1 MTESTLT
8 YPDRLLLQRLH
19 DADVTLD
26 AQERA
31 KAEQL
36 LASQELARQ
45 FVEGLAEV
53 HTAAKAAEGEVWAL
67 APERTAAVMAQAA
80 FDALELKQWPLE
92 HLMPMLERIH
102 DGEADEA
109 DLTVFERLLET
120 REDVADYMA
129 VLDESRHSVIFGHEQ
144 ALEQVNFG
152 QFWSSLEARLDI
164 TEQEA
169 PTPPKQAQLVS
180 FPRQPAT
187 AERPSFDLKEH
198 QLMLGRFFDG
208 ESSADESSQVQA
220 WLEIDPTASTTLA
233 VMEELSLAVQGAV
246 DELQERAQL
255 AQIWSGVEAVIDAE
269 REGKVVSFERAREA
283 KAKPSSG
290 AGSLW
295 AKLPKRELIAAAAA
309 ALFTVAGIGMFA
321 DKIFDKE
328 PVIVERTVVIVDS
341 VEYSSGS
348 SGMVVQPASMGLERQ
363 ANDAKPQPADS
374 AAQDSQEEASPTII
388 WLLDDDEAQAAPA
401 QAPQEPEASPTQTPD
416 QGQPI

>member
-45 FVEGLAEV
+45 FVEGLKEV
-53 HTAAKAAEGEVWAL
+53 NTAAQAAEGEAWAK
-67 APERTAAVMAQAA
+67 APERTAQVMAQAA
-80 FDALELKQWPLE
+80 LEALALEQWPLE
-92 HLMPMLERIH
+92 QLMPMLERIH

-109 DLTVFERLLET
+109 DLAVFERLLET

-129 VLDESRHSVIFGHEQ
+129 VLDESRHGVLFGHEH
-144 ALEQVNFG
+144 ALEQVSFD
-152 QFWSSLEARLDI
+152 QFWSGLEARLDDAKPA
-164 TEQEA
+164 QAA
-169 PTPPKQAQLVS
+169 PQQAQVVS

-208 ESSADESSQVQA
+208 ESSVAESAQVQA
-220 WLEIDPTASTTLA
+220 WLEIDPTAATTLA
-233 VMEELSLAVQGAV
+233 VMEELSLAVHGAV

-255 AQIWSGVEAVIDAE
+255 AQIWSGVEAVLDAE
-269 REGKVVSFERAREA
+269 REGKVVSLDRAREGNA
-283 KAKPSSG
+283 QP
-290 AGSLW
+290 GSLW
-295 AKLPKRELIAAAAA
+295 AKLPKRELFVAAAA

-321 DKIFDKE
+321 DKIFDKD

-348 SGMVVQPASMGLERQ
+348 SGMVVQPASMGLERPTP
-363 ANDAKPQPADS
+363 DAKPQDGPAS
-374 AAQDSQEEASPTII
+374 AQGSQEEASPTII
-388 WLLDDDEAQAAPA
+388 WLLDDGEAQAAPA
-401 QAPQEPEASPTQTPD
+401 QAPQEPEASPSPD

>member
-53 HTAAKAAEGEVWAL
+53 NTAAKAAEGEAWAL
-67 APERTAAVMAQAA
+67 APERTADVMAQAA
-80 FDALELKQWPLE
+80 FEALELKHWPLE

-109 DLTVFERLLET
+109 DLAVFERLLET

-152 QFWSSLEARLDI
+152 QFWSNLEARLDVP
-164 TEQEA
+164 EQEA
-169 PTPPKQAQLVS
+169 SQAPKQAQVVS
-180 FPRQPAT
+180 FPRQPST

-208 ESSADESSQVQA
+208 ESSADESSQIQA

-269 REGKVVSFERAREA
+269 REGKVVSFEKAREG
-283 KAKPSSG
+283 KAQPS
-290 AGSLW
+290 SLW
-295 AKLPKRELIAAAAA
+295 AKLPKRELFAAAAA

-348 SGMVVQPASMGLERQ
+348 SGMVVQPASMGIERQ
-363 ANDAKPQPADS
+363 ANDAKPQPADP

-388 WLLDDDEAQAAPA
+388 WLLDDGEAQAAPA
-401 QAPQEPEASPTQTPD
+401 QAPQEPAASPTQTPD

>member
-31 KAEQL
+31 RAEQL

-45 FVEGLAEV
+45 FVEGLKEV
-53 HTAAKAAEGEVWAL
+53 HTATQAAEGEAWAM
-67 APERTAAVMAQAA
+67 APERTAQVMAQAA
-80 FDALELKQWPLE
+80 LEALELEQWPLE
-92 HLMPMLERIH
+92 QLMPMLERIH

-109 DLTVFERLLET
+109 DLAVFERLLEA

-129 VLDESRHSVIFGHEQ
+129 VLDESRHGVIFGHER
-144 ALEQVNFG
+144 ALEQVSFD
-152 QFWSSLEARLDI
+152 QFWSGLEARLDDVE
-164 TEQEA
+164 T
-169 PTPPKQAQLVS
+169 PTQAPKQAQVVS

-208 ESSADESSQVQA
+208 ESSVAESAQVQA

-269 REGKVVSFERAREA
+269 REGKVVSLDKAREA
-283 KAKPSSG
+283 QPNTSSF
-290 AGSLW
+290 W
-295 AKLPKRELIAAAAA
+295 AKLPKRELFVAAAA

-321 DKIFDKE
+321 DKIFDKD

-348 SGMVVQPASMGLERQ
+348 SGMVVQPASMGLERPAQ
-363 ANDAKPQPADS
+363 DTKAQDADP
-374 AAQDSQEEASPTII
+374 AAQGSQEEASPTII

-401 QAPQEPEASPTQTPD
+401 QAPQEQEASPTRSPD